1 MSRAAFKK
9 QRRNAGVTE
18 HIELADR
25 DHSLVIDDRW
35 AEVCE
40 QSLAFVR
47 RFADPVVIQTG

>member
-25 DHSLVIDDRW
+25 DHSLAIDDRW
-35 AEVCE
+35 QEVCGK
-40 QSLAFVR
+40 SLEFVR
-47 RFADPVVIQTG
+47 RFAETGTPAPS